1 MLKISVYTTKPRH
14 MMKKSVKNPLTKKTI
29 PINAI
34 AFNSIS
40 VFYRGVWVCFD
51 IGKLRT
57 AQIL

>member
-1 MLKISVYTTKPRH
+1 MLKISVHTTKPRH

-40 VFYRGVWVCFD
+40 VFSRGV
-51 IGKLRT
+51 
-57 AQIL
+57 